1 MAKAS
6 GLATEAA
13 VEAAVAE
20 GAEGAGRG
28 VMHVLLGRGRTGKTT
43 WARWAVERARSAGR
57 EVTVADG
64 DRNNGTLGS
73 FYHDAGAPAASDDV
87 TVTAWMEE
95 LTEGLIGSRSRLI
108 LDMGGGDRSFATV
121 AERHGFNDVLPAEG
135 VDPVAWYFMAG
146 GRDDGE
152 TMVFM
157 EKVGFAPA
165 RTVIVLNEGLA
176 PAVPAGQDA
185 FAAALKDKEVR
196 KVLDRGAKLLRMPAV
211 PLATMVEADDLFIG
225 IRDAANGGVP
235 KGDDGLPHPAARPLN
250 LWRRNE
256 LKRWLAAMEERH
268 AEAGVLEWLP

>member
-6 GLATEAA
+6 VLATEAEP
-13 VEAAVAE
+13 EATAAQ

-28 VMHVLLGRGRTGKTT
+28 VMHALLGRGRTGKTT
-43 WARWAVERARSAGR
+43 WARWAIERARAAER

-73 FYHDAGAPAASDDV
+73 FYPDASSPAASDDV
-87 TVTAWMEE
+87 TMTAWMEE
-95 LTEGLIGSRSRLI
+95 LTEGVINTRGRLI

-135 VDPVAWYFMAG
+135 VDPVAWYFVSG
-146 GRDDGE
+146 GRDDAE
-152 TMVFM
+152 TLVFM
-157 EKVGFAPA
+157 ERIGFQPA
-165 RTVIVLNEGLA
+165 RTVLVLNEGLA
-176 PAVPAGQDA
+176 PVVPAGQDP
-185 FAAALKDKEVR
+185 FAATLKDREVR

-211 PLATMVEADDLFIG
+211 PLATMVAADDLFVG
-225 IRDAANGGVP
+225 IREAANGGVP
-235 KGDDGLPHPAARPLN
+235 KDDDGLPHPDAKPLN

>member
-1 MAKAS
+1 MA
-6 GLATEAA
+6 E
-13 VEAAVAE
+13 E
-20 GAEGAGRG
+20 AGRG

-57 EVTVADG
+57 EVIVADG

-73 FYHDAGAPAASDDV
+73 FYPDAGAPVASDDV
-87 TVTAWMEE
+87 TVTAWIEE
-95 LTEGLIGSRSRLI
+95 LTEGLISSRSQLI

-135 VDPVAWYFMAG
+135 VDPVAWYFLAG
-146 GRDDGE
+146 GRDDCE

-165 RTVIVLNEGLA
+165 RTVIVFNEGLA

-185 FAAALKDKEVR
+185 FAAAMKDKEVR
-196 KVLDRGAKLLRMPAV
+196 KVLGRGAKLLRMPAV
-211 PLATMVEADDLFIG
+211 PLATMVTADDLFIG
-225 IRDAANGGVP
+225 IREAANGGVP
-235 KGDDGLPHPAARPLN
+235 KGEDGLPHPDAKPLN

-256 LKRWLAAMEERH
+256 LRRWLTTMEERH
-268 AEAGVLEWLP
+268 TEAGILEWLP